1 MPPYVSIPL
10 IILAVFAVFFILY
23 LFAVKPAPRRAG
35 VELYMRGAYAHRGLH
50 NADLPEN
57 SAAAFEAACRAGYG
71 IELDVQL
78 SSDGIPVVFH
88 DATLNRVCGIDARVL
103 DRTAEEL
110 GGTALSGKAA
120 HTIPTFAD
128 VLRLV
133 DGRVPLMV
141 EIKGTSKEN
150 TYAVCEAVA
159 PLLDA
164 YEGPYCIES
173 FNPYAVYWFKENRPA
188 VVRGQLSSHFWR
200 DPKHRTATGL
210 LMQSLITNC
219 ITKPD
224 FISFDRRYS
233 RLFSFTVVRCL
244 WRCPASA
251 WTVQSRAQEYAC
263 RTRFDCVIFE
273 NYLPE
278 QRNDTK

>member
-1 MPPYVSIPL
+1 MSPYILIPM
-10 IILAVFAVFFILY
+10 IILAVCVVLFLAYLLAVRPNRRRPQ
-23 LFAVKPAPRRAG
+23 AAP
-35 VELYMRGAYAHRGLH
+35 YMSVSYAHRGLH

-57 SAAAFEAACRAGYG
+57 SAAAFLAACRAGYG

-88 DATLNRVCGIDARVL
+88 DATLNRVCDVDARVI

-110 GGTALSGKAA
+110 GKTALCGKPE

-164 YEGPYCIES
+164 YEGQYCIES
-173 FNPYAVYWFKENRPA
+173 FNPYAVYWFKKNRPE

-210 LMQSLITNC
+210 LMQSLVTNC

-224 FISFDRRYS
+224 FVSFDRRYS
-233 RLFSFTVVRCL
+233 RLFSFTVATRL
-244 WRCPASA
+244 WRGYATA
-251 WTVQSRAQEYAC
+251 WTVQSRAQEIIC
-263 RTRFDCVIFE
+263 RRRFDCIIFE
-273 NYLPE
+273 NYLPKQGNE
-278 QRNDTK
+278 KI

>member
-1 MPPYVSIPL
+1 M
-10 IILAVFAVFFILY
+10 
-23 LFAVKPAPRRAG
+23 KPAPRRAG
-35 VELYMRGAYAHRGLH
+35 VALYMRGAYAHRGLH
-50 NADLPEN
+50 DDNLPEN
-57 SAAAFEAACRAGYG
+57 SAAAFDAACRAGYG

-103 DRTAEEL
+103 DRTAKEL
-110 GGTALSGKAA
+110 GKTALSGKPE

-150 TYAVCEAVA
+150 AYAVCEAVA

-164 YEGPYCIES
+164 YEGQYCIES
-173 FNPYAVYWFKENRPA
+173 FNPYAVYWFKKNRPA

-200 DPKHRTATGL
+200 DPKHRTITGL
-210 LMQSLITNC
+210 LMQSLVTNC

-233 RLFSFTVVRCL
+233 RLFSFGVARCL
-244 WRCPASA
+244 WRCHASA

-263 RTRFDCVIFE
+263 CTRFDCVIFE

-278 QRNDTK
+278 TRNETV